1 MNWKVIS
8 RNIGY
13 ALLVSAL
20 FMLLS
25 VAVSLLNGGDSALA
39 ALSIS
44 FLITFIVGIFPFI
57 FIRETPAIT
66 LKEGYVIIFLSWLL
80 SFIFGML
87 PYALW
92 GGPFTLQNA
101 WFESVSGFTTTGA
114 TILDDIEALPK
125 SLLFWRA
132 STHFIGGLG
141 VVVFLLLLIPGSN
154 QMKMR
159 LTNMELSNLS
169 RGGYSTRTNKTVYI
183 FAYVYF
189 GLLVSSTLLY
199 FLAGMNFYDAICH
212 AMSVISTGGFSTRA
226 ASIAAFDSRWIE
238 GITMLFMYLASMHF
252 GLVYLTFVTRSLKP
266 LNNPVVKFYTVS
278 LVIVACIVGVG
289 MKGNG
294 ICDSWGSAMW
304 NGLFETLCVT
314 STTGFAILDNAEW
327 PLWIMMVLMFS
338 AVTCGSAGSTAGG
351 VKVDRVILLFK
362 AIGRRI
368 NAILHP
374 SSVNEVRMGKRILR
388 DEEVSPHIL
397 YLCLYG
403 FLLALSVALSLF
415 IGVDHNNSFIASV
428 MSLGNVGP
436 GYGALGTM
444 GSFNSVPMLGKML
457 FTIDMFLGRIE
468 IYPVLAVVAMVFD
481 KRARE

>member
-169 RGGYSTRTNKTVYI
+169 RSGYSSRTNKTVYI

-189 GLLVSSTLLY
+189 GLLLASTLLY
-199 FLAGMNFYDAICH
+199 LLAGMSFYDAVCH

-238 GITMLFMYLASMHF
+238 GITMVFMYLASMHF
-252 GLVYLTFVTRSLKP
+252 GLVYLTFVTHSLKP
-266 LNNPVVKFYTVS
+266 LNNPVVKFYTAS
-278 LVIVACIVGVG
+278 LLVVACIVSIG
-289 MKGNG
+289 MKSNG
-294 ICDSWGSAMW
+294 ICEGWGSALW

-338 AVTCGSAGSTAGG
+338 AVMCGSAGSTAGG
-351 VKVDRVILLFK
+351 VKVDRILLLFK

-397 YLCLYG
+397 YLGLYG
-403 FLLALSVALSLF
+403 FLLAVSVAISLF
-415 IGVDHNNSFIASV
+415 VGVDHDNSFIASI
-428 MSLGNVGP
+428 MSLSNVGP